1 MGQMRKGFGFVSVG
15 FETLGRHPA
24 KRLSPLLS
32 IPEFRRQTWSGSIG
46 RWMVF
51 KATGLDEI

>member
-1 MGQMRKGFGFVSVG
+1 MRKGFGFVSVG
-15 FETLGRHPA
+15 FKMLGRHPA